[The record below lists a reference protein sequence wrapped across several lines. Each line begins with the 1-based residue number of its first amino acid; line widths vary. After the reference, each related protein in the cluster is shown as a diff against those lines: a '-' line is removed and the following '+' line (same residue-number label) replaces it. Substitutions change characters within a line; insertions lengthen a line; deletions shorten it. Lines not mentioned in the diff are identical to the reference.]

1 MMEFN
6 NRLKK
11 ISMRVKILL
20 APALIIVFLLLF
32 GLASYLG
39 LAAQKRALQD
49 IYGNRFKSYQ
59 ASAVLV
65 KDLTSVHANT
75 YRILGWEAARY
86 ERDKIDALSKEQL
99 VVLDRAVETIK
110 KGANSP
116 TVASEEKKIY
126 QAILAD
132 LLDYQKA
139 ISSAIDLSSSDA
151 NFATMFMGTADA
163 KFLSLEKILNDLLS
177 LEDRMSEEAYIS
189 SLKTFDRVILIMI
202 VVLVVAVVLSLIA
215 SIVFSRSVTKGFK
228 TISNVIKSLS
238 AGELTVSIESGNND
252 EIGESLTALKSMV
265 KTLGGI
271 VNDINAL
278 TEAAR
283 EGRLDTRAD
292 ASRHKG
298 DYAKIVE
305 GINRSLDALVT
316 PLKTSAGY
324 MDQLSKGE
332 IPSKITEEYKGDF
345 NNIKTSIN
353 SMIENL
359 SVFATDVKNVSD
371 NVASGSQQLSAG
383 AEQLSQSNTEQAA
396 SAEEASSSVEEMSA
410 TIKQNSDNALQTE
423 KIALKSA
430 NDAMESGKAVSET
443 VSAMKEIASRISIIE
458 EIARQTNLLALN
470 AAIEAARAGEHGRG
484 FAVVASE
491 VRKLAERSQTAAGE
505 IGQLSATSVEVA
517 EKAGQMLAKLVPDI
531 QKTAEL
537 VQEISAASKEQNTGV
552 DQINAAIQELN
563 QVIQQNAGASEEMSS
578 TAEELASQADQLQST
593 VSFFTMAEAAGA
605 SKRAATK
612 HLPAPHKVNVA
623 PIAKAKAAHAGAA
636 VRHAGVALNLGHD
649 MVKGNGDARD
659 SEFEKYQ
666 E

>member
-1 MMEFN
+1 MALSLSTSN
-6 NRLKK
+6 SLATK
-11 ISMRVKILL
+11 LL
-20 APALIIVFLLLF
+20 VSSLTFIIVLVLAMSLIGIQTNNAMMREQMNARGNAMVRYIAKTSIFYYHNFDLGALDGFVKEITATPEVKFAVFYDEKKNPMTLSSQEPKDRSELLVYEGEIKDDVGRL
-32 GLASYLG
+32 LG
-39 LAAQKRALQD
+39 YFSLGYTKDILSRGIRRTVWVMGITTAAAVALVIVGVLYFVRQSIIRPINKAVAVANKLAA
-49 IYGNRFKSYQ
+49 G
-59 ASAVLV
+59 
-65 KDLTSVHANT
+65 DLNQH
-75 YRILGWEAARY
+75 
-86 ERDKIDALSKEQL
+86 
-99 VVLDRAVETIK
+99 
-110 KGANSP
+110 
-116 TVASEEKKIY
+116 
-126 QAILAD
+126 
-132 LLDYQKA
+132 
-139 ISSAIDLSSSDA
+139 
-151 NFATMFMGTADA
+151 
-163 KFLSLEKILNDLLS
+163 
-177 LEDRMSEEAYIS
+177 
-189 SLKTFDRVILIMI
+189 
-202 VVLVVAVVLSLIA
+202 
-215 SIVFSRSVTKGFK
+215 
-228 TISNVIKSLS
+228 
-238 AGELTVSIESGNND
+238 IENEGND
-252 EIGESLTALKSMV
+252 EIGQLLSAMRTMV
-265 KTLGGI
+265 NKI
-271 VNDINAL
+271 SAIAQDINSL
-278 TEAAR
+278 TEAAQ
-283 EGRLDTRAD
+283 EGRLDVRAD
-292 ASRHKG
+292 ATKHDG
-298 DYAKIVE
+298 DYAHIIA
-305 GINRSLDALVT
+305 GINKTLDTLIG
-316 PLKTSAGY
+316 PLKGSEKY

-552 DQINAAIQELN
+552 DQINAAIQQLN

-578 TAEELASQADQLQST
+578 TAEELSSQADQLQST

-649 MVKGNGDARD
+649 MMKGNGDARD